1 MRFLLLCPTSS
12 AYRRRRTKPVGGL
25 AGQCNA
31 GTSPFSLG
39 IQINQMEEFKD
50 RVIGSDDSGMT
61 KSLSTLSPAIR

>member
-1 MRFLLLCPTSS
+1 
-12 AYRRRRTKPVGGL
+12 VGGL

-50 RVIGSDDSGMT
+50 RVIGSNGNSGMT
-61 KSLSTLSPAIR
+61 KSLSILSLAIR